1 MAALFNESLRKVNE
15 QQPPTIIEEDETPKR
30 ANRPPDLQGFSIL
43 DEKWRS
49 SCSDDSDDS
58 LPVGSYIST
67 AEKPLRFC
75 KSVDFRPLRREAPNL
90 TGDSCSTLPSTPVH
104 KKNPPLPT
112 MSSGGS
118 RFKQSESPINMLI
131 THREMKCDMK
141 SEPSLKVVPVETRD
155 PYFSPNGKHAIAKP
169 TAAIKNIHPSSSP
182 SVVQPTSGIPVQ
194 QRPASHLIAPNPK
207 PVYTVPKVAPTAQ
220 VKASTIIQ
228 PTVNGQVKVSS
239 ETQIST
245 GVMVAEA
252 NQSRRTKRAPLVRAK
267 TVVAASPPAHNVLN
281 IDNKIEQAMDLVK
294 THLMFAVREE
304 VDGLRGKIFD
314 LENHVRRLEAEN
326 SILKRTIP
334 NDTLKQLHL
343 KL

>member
-1 MAALFNESLRKVNE
+1 
-15 QQPPTIIEEDETPKR
+15 
-30 ANRPPDLQGFSIL
+30 
-43 DEKWRS
+43 
-49 SCSDDSDDS
+49 
-58 LPVGSYIST
+58 
-67 AEKPLRFC
+67 
-75 KSVDFRPLRREAPNL
+75 
-90 TGDSCSTLPSTPVH
+90 
-104 KKNPPLPT
+104 

-118 RFKQSESPINMLI
+118 RF
-131 THREMKCDMK
+131 
-141 SEPSLKVVPVETRD
+141 KVVPVETRD

>member
-1 MAALFNESLRKVNE
+1 
-15 QQPPTIIEEDETPKR
+15 
-30 ANRPPDLQGFSIL
+30 
-43 DEKWRS
+43 
-49 SCSDDSDDS
+49 
-58 LPVGSYIST
+58 
-67 AEKPLRFC
+67 
-75 KSVDFRPLRREAPNL
+75 
-90 TGDSCSTLPSTPVH
+90 
-104 KKNPPLPT
+104 

-252 NQSRRTKRAPLVRAK
+252 NQSRRTKS
-267 TVVAASPPAHNVLN
+267 VAASPPAHNVLN

>member
-118 RFKQSESPINMLI
+118 RFK
-131 THREMKCDMK
+131 
-141 SEPSLKVVPVETRD
+141 VVPVETRD

-252 NQSRRTKRAPLVRAK
+252 NQSRRTKS
-267 TVVAASPPAHNVLN
+267 VAASPPAHNVLN

>member
-118 RFKQSESPINMLI
+118 RFK
-131 THREMKCDMK
+131 
-141 SEPSLKVVPVETRD
+141 VVPVETRD

-169 TAAIKNIHPSSSP
+169 TAAIKKEEIVNRSSRSLSDIHPSSSP

>member
-1 MAALFNESLRKVNE
+1 
-15 QQPPTIIEEDETPKR
+15 
-30 ANRPPDLQGFSIL
+30 
-43 DEKWRS
+43 
-49 SCSDDSDDS
+49 
-58 LPVGSYIST
+58 
-67 AEKPLRFC
+67 
-75 KSVDFRPLRREAPNL
+75 
-90 TGDSCSTLPSTPVH
+90 
-104 KKNPPLPT
+104 

-118 RFKQSESPINMLI
+118 RFK
-131 THREMKCDMK
+131 
-141 SEPSLKVVPVETRD
+141 VVPVETRYKRDRWTCVDYYDSLRD

-169 TAAIKNIHPSSSP
+169 TAAIKKEEIVNRSSRSLSDIHPSSSP

-252 NQSRRTKRAPLVRAK
+252 NQSRRTKS
-267 TVVAASPPAHNVLN
+267 VAASPPAHNVLN